1 MGLTEDPVRV
11 EVLEI
16 PQTNDFENDW
26 FLWSAVLFALILYC
40 FLLIAFLKWWFSPTD
55 DDESEADNLFS
66 QYSIQQ
72 WENNHQKR
80 MTNLRQKQKLPI
92 PKIDEYEAEIQMPE
106 IVIEQKQRL
115 PIPEIDEYDAEIQM
129 PEIVIEA

>member
-16 PQTNDFENDW
+16 PQTNDYENDW
-26 FLWSAVLFALILYC
+26 FLWSAVLFALILYSV
-40 FLLIAFLKWWFSPTD
+40 LLIAFLKWWFSPSD

-72 WENNHQKR
+72 WESNHQRR
-80 MTNLRQKQKLPI
+80 MSSLRQKQKLRI
-92 PKIDEYEAEIQMPE
+92 PEIDEYETEIQMPE

-129 PEIVIEA
+129 PEIVI